1 MMDDPCAGHMQSG
14 RRLKSD
20 QVAVAGTDA
29 PVFVTHFAP
38 PPPALAGLVTSVYE
52 IKVLSG
58 EVRDELH
65 PEWFNLRLRLSGDWW
80 GQVSGGTRDIIDEP
94 VVQGPTTRLTAFSG
108 QGGIMFGVGML
119 PAGWALLYGGDASGL
134 ANTSRPLD
142 DFIPGIGS
150 GPLLQRLHAASDFAE
165 RAAICT
171 ESLLARFAASQRT
184 ARVERIFAVQ
194 TAIADPDTATVA
206 QMAERCGLG
215 LRTLERLCL
224 SAMGFPPKLLLR
236 RQRFLRMLGLMHLRP
251 YHEWPAFLDPHYTD
265 QSHMIRDFRLFLGTT
280 PTGYFARPRPV
291 LQATT
296 AQRLAMLGSPMQAL
310 ASIPADR

>member
-1 MMDDPCAGHMQSG
+1 MRPLIGPLGAQP
-14 RRLKSD
+14 
-20 QVAVAGTDA
+20 DA
-29 PVFVTHFAP
+29 PVFAVHFAP
-38 PPPALAGLVTSVYE
+38 PPPELVGLVTSVYE
-52 IKVLSG
+52 IEVMSG

-80 GQVSGGTRDIIDEP
+80 GQVSGGPRDIVDGP

-108 QGGIMFGVGML
+108 RNGILMGVGLL
-119 PAGWALLYGGDASGL
+119 PAGWAMLYGGDAAGL
-134 ANTSRPLD
+134 ANTSRPLAD
-142 DFIPGIGS
+142 YVPGIGS
-150 GPLLQRLHAASDFAE
+150 GEISRRLHAAPDFAA

-171 ESLLARFAASQRT
+171 ESLMARFAAGERSM
-184 ARVERIFAVQ
+184 RVERILAVQ
-194 TAIADPDTATVA
+194 SAIADPAIATVA
-206 QMAERCGLG
+206 QLAQACGLG

-251 YHEWPAFLDPHYTD
+251 YQDWPAFLDPHYSD

-296 AQRLAMLGSPMQAL
+296 AKRLAMLGSPMQAL
-310 ASIPADR
+310 ATVPGHD